1 LAEYDGAIRRG
12 DRYVGKRLDHL
23 DSLGLT
29 DRTIVVFTSDHG
41 EEFLEHGRCFHLTT
55 LYREVLHVP
64 LIVSAPGLEPG
75 RVSRLVPAS
84 VSIGATVLSMVGLER
99 HELPGVYLLDPDYD
113 EAEAVVSETSRTKEG
128 GRGDGHL
135 RSLTRPGDKLL
146 HRITD
151 ESYERF
157 DLVEDPH
164 ETEPQTSGPAVEGMI
179 AALSSWLKG
188 HPSLL
193 GEATEEE
200 QPDADIDRQLK
211 ALGYVD

>member
-75 RVSRLVPAS
+75 RVSRQGLPARSRIGLDRRDRLV
-84 VSIGATVLSMVGLER
+84 
-99 HELPGVYLLDPDYD
+99 D
-113 EAEAVVSETSRTKEG
+113 
-128 GRGDGHL
+128 GR
-135 RSLTRPGDKLL
+135 
-146 HRITD
+146 
-151 ESYERF
+151 
-157 DLVEDPH
+157 
-164 ETEPQTSGPAVEGMI
+164 
-179 AALSSWLKG
+179 
-188 HPSLL
+188 L
-193 GEATEEE
+193 GKT
-200 QPDADIDRQLK
+200 
-211 ALGYVD
+211 